1 MVDLVENELLIQGP
15 DKMVQPVHPGKSH
28 CALESMR

>member
-15 DKMVQPVHPGKSH
+15 DKMVHAGKSH
-28 CALESMR
+28 CALESLR